1 MSARDATS
9 LAHQLHTKRQY
20 RHLHVKLRAGES
32 CLALASPSPRSAPCR
47 PSRSG
52 AFLNEMPAWR
62 KPDEAAKGGMEN
74 DMSAML

>member
-1 MSARDATS
+1 MLGLGVAVAAFRSVPTFA
-9 LAHQLHTKRQY
+9 
-20 RHLHVKLRAGES
+20 VW
-32 CLALASPSPRSAPCR
+32 CL
-47 PSRSG
+47 